1 MKPTKKQMDFIKV
14 MESYL
19 YPYYY
24 EEEDILFKGTTKE
37 EASKWI
43 SDNVPQIVRIA
54 IPKSSPAVATI
65 ETILGLGTEAAAAK
79 KSATESEG

>member
-1 MKPTKKQMDFIKV
+1 MKPTKKQLDFIKV

-24 EEEDILFKGTTKE
+24 EEEDILFKGATKE

-43 SDNVPQIVRIA
+43 SDNIEDFKRIQVEVDA
-54 IPKSSPAVATI
+54 MTRI
-65 ETILGLGTEAAAAK
+65 EQEEYGFL
-79 KSATESEG
+79 

>member
-1 MKPTKKQMDFIKV
+1 MKPTKKQLDFIKV

-43 SDNVPQIVRIA
+43 SDNIEYFRRIKVKVDA
-54 IPKSSPAVATI
+54 MTRI
-65 ETILGLGTEAAAAK
+65 EQEEYGFL
-79 KSATESEG
+79 

>member
-19 YPYYY
+19 YPYYHF
-24 EEEDILFKGTTKE
+24 EDDILFKGTTKE

-43 SDNVPQIVRIA
+43 SDNIEDFKRIQVEVDA
-54 IPKSSPAVATI
+54 MTRI
-65 ETILGLGTEAAAAK
+65 EQEEYGFL
-79 KSATESEG
+79 

>member
-1 MKPTKKQMDFIKV
+1 MEPTQKQIDFIKV

-24 EEEDILFKGTTKE
+24 FEDDILFNGTTKE

-43 SDNVPQIVRIA
+43 NDNIEDFKRIQVEVDA
-54 IPKSSPAVATI
+54 MTRI
-65 ETILGLGTEAAAAK
+65 EQEEYGFL
-79 KSATESEG
+79 

>member
-1 MKPTKKQMDFIKV
+1 MKPTKKQLDFIRV

-24 EEEDILFKGTTKE
+24 FEEDILFKGATKE

-43 SDNVPQIVRIA
+43 SDNIEDFKRIQVEVDA
-54 IPKSSPAVATI
+54 MTRI
-65 ETILGLGTEAAAAK
+65 EQEEYGFL
-79 KSATESEG
+79 

>member
-1 MKPTKKQMDFIKV
+1 MKPTQKQMNFIKV

-24 EEEDILFKGTTKE
+24 EEEDIWFKGTTKK

-43 SDNVPQIVRIA
+43 SDNIEDFRRIQIEVDAMTRIEQEE
-54 IPKSSPAVATI
+54 VGF
-65 ETILGLGTEAAAAK
+65 L
-79 KSATESEG
+79 

>member
-1 MKPTKKQMDFIKV
+1 MKPTQKQLDFIKV

-24 EEEDILFKGTTKE
+24 FEDDILFKGETKE

-43 SDNVPQIVRIA
+43 NDNIEDFKRIQVEVDA
-54 IPKSSPAVATI
+54 MTRI
-65 ETILGLGTEAAAAK
+65 EQEEYGFL
-79 KSATESEG
+79 

>member
-1 MKPTKKQMDFIKV
+1 MEPTQKQIDFIKV

-24 EEEDILFKGTTKE
+24 FEDDILFNGTTKE

-43 SDNVPQIVRIA
+43 NDNIEDFKRIQ
-54 IPKSSPAVATI
+54 VEVEGMTRI
-65 ETILGLGTEAAAAK
+65 EQEEYGYL
-79 KSATESEG
+79 

>member
-1 MKPTKKQMDFIKV
+1 MEPTQKQIDFIKV

-24 EEEDILFKGTTKE
+24 FEDDILFNGTTNE

-43 SDNVPQIVRIA
+43 NDNIEDFTRIQVEVDA
-54 IPKSSPAVATI
+54 MTRI
-65 ETILGLGTEAAAAK
+65 EQEEYGLL
-79 KSATESEG
+79 